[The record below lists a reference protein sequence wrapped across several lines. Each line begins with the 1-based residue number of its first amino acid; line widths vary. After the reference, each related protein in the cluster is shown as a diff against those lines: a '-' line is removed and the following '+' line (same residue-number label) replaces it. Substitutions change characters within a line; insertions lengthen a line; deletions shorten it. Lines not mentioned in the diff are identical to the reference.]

1 MFSTRIPESRSL
13 INVAFIVASA
23 LVFPSLASAQ
33 GTGSL
38 KGVVTDVEDVPVF
51 GAVVEIGTPSLRAR
65 TNERGEFHL
74 TGVPAGT
81 VDVRVRRLGFSP
93 VTKTAQ
99 VVLGAPGDPV
109 HVILPALP
117 VTVRP
122 VVVEANRVE
131 YSGRLAG
138 YYQRLQRRSTGTFIS
153 REAIDRANTKTLSR
167 LLAATPGVSALRLR
181 VGGGVRMR
189 GRDCRPLVWLDGTPL
204 PAGEVDLDAFPLSTL
219 HGIEVYLGST
229 NAPSGYTALNG
240 QSSCGTVLLWS
251 RGKDTE
257 PSRATRR
264 RIIDLE
270 QLGASHSVFTP
281 DQVDT
286 RAELVPQSLALSY
299 PPELFA
305 SGTPGSAVA
314 EFVVDASGKIE
325 PGTFEIF
332 SSTHPAFAEAVTRA
346 LSNAHFTPA
355 TKNGENVRQLVQQPF
370 NFDLGATRTSTSTQD

>member
-1 MFSTRIPESRSL
+1 MFSTRILQARSF
-13 INVAFIVASA
+13 INVAFICAGAV
-23 LVFPSLASAQ
+23 VFPSLASAQ
-33 GTGSL
+33 NTGSL

-51 GAVVEIGTPSLRAR
+51 GAVVEIGTLTLRAR
-65 TNERGEFHL
+65 TNERGEFQL

-81 VDVRVRRLGFSP
+81 VDIRVRRLGFAP

-99 VVLGAPGDPV
+99 VAVNATVEPV
-109 HVILPALP
+109 HVVLPALP

-122 VVVEANRVE
+122 VLVEASRVE

-257 PSRATRR
+257 QSRAGRR
-264 RIIDLE
+264 RTIDLE
-270 QLGASHSVFTP
+270 QLAAAHALFTQ

-286 RAELVPQSLALSY
+286 PAELVPQSLAVSY

-305 SGTPGSAVA
+305 SGIPGSAVA
-314 EFVVDASGKIE
+314 EFVVDASGRIE

-355 TKNGENVRQLVQQPF
+355 TKDGEKVRQLVQQPF
-370 NFDLGATRTSTSTQD
+370 NFDRGATRTSTSAQD

>member
-1 MFSTRIPESRSL
+1 MFSTRIPEARSL
-13 INVAFIVASA
+13 ITVAFICASVV
-23 LVFPSLASAQ
+23 VFPSLASAQ
-33 GTGSL
+33 STGSL

-51 GAVVEIGTPSLRAR
+51 GAVVEIGAIHAR

-74 TGVPAGT
+74 NGVRAGT
-81 VDVRVRRLGFSP
+81 VDIRVRRLGFSP

-99 VVLGAPGDPV
+99 VASSASADPV

-117 VTVRP
+117 VTVKP
-122 VVVEANRVE
+122 VLVEASRVE

-138 YYQRLQRRSTGTFIS
+138 YYERLQRRSSGTFIS
-153 REAIDRANTKTLSR
+153 RDVIDRSNNKSLSQ
-167 LLAATPGVSALRLR
+167 LLSATPGVSALRMR

-189 GRDCRPLVWLDGTPL
+189 GRSCRPLVWLDGTPL

-229 NAPSGYTALNG
+229 NAPSGYTAMNG

-257 PSRATRR
+257 LPKPGRR

-270 QLGASHSVFTP
+270 ELAAAHAVFTP
-281 DQVDT
+281 DQVDAP
-286 RAELVPQSLALSY
+286 AELIEQSLALSY

-314 EFVVDASGKIE
+314 EFVVDANGRIE

-332 SSTHPAFAEAVTRA
+332 SATHPAFAEAATRA

-355 TKNGENVRQLVQQPF
+355 VKDGEKVRQLVQQPF
-370 NFDLGATRTSTSTQD
+370 NFDRGATRTSTSTQD

>member
-1 MFSTRIPESRSL
+1 MFSTRIPEARSL
-13 INVAFIVASA
+13 ITVAFICASVVA
-23 LVFPSLASAQ
+23 FPSLVSAQ
-33 GTGSL
+33 STGSL

-51 GAVVEIGTPSLRAR
+51 GAVVEIGAPSLRAR
-65 TNERGEFHL
+65 TNERGEFLL

-81 VDVRVRRLGFSP
+81 VDIRVRRLGFSP
-93 VTKTAQ
+93 VVKTTQ
-99 VVLGAPGDPV
+99 VASGSPGDPV

-122 VVVEANRVE
+122 VVVEATRVE

-138 YYQRLQRRSTGTFIS
+138 YYERLQRRSTGTFIS
-153 REAIDRANTKTLSR
+153 REAIDRANTNTLSR

-189 GRDCRPLVWLDGTPL
+189 GRSCRPLVWLDGTPL
-204 PAGEVDLDAFPLSTL
+204 PAGEVDLDAFPLSSL

-229 NAPSGYTALNG
+229 NAPSGFTALNG
-240 QSSCGTVLLWS
+240 QSSCGTILLWS

-257 PSRATRR
+257 QPKAARR

-270 QLGASHSVFTP
+270 ALAASHAVFTP

-286 RAELVPQSLALSY
+286 PAELVPQSLSLSY

-314 EFVVDASGKIE
+314 EFVVDERGRIE

-332 SSTHPAFAEAVTRA
+332 SATHPAFAEAATRA
-346 LSNAHFTPA
+346 LSNAQFTPA
-355 TKNGENVRQLVQQPF
+355 IKDGENVRQLVQQPF
-370 NFDLGATRTSTSTQD
+370 NFDLGAARTSTSTQD

>member
-1 MFSTRIPESRSL
+1 MCSTRIPEARL
-13 INVAFIVASA
+13 FINVALICASVV
-23 LVFPSLASAQ
+23 VFPSLASAQ
-33 GTGSL
+33 STGYL

-51 GAVVEIGTPSLRAR
+51 GAVVEIGTLSLRAR
-65 TNERGEFHL
+65 TNERGEFQL
-74 TGVPAGT
+74 AGVPIGA
-81 VDVRVRRLGFSP
+81 VDIRVRRLGFAP

-99 VVLGAPGDPV
+99 VAANGSVEPV
-109 HVILPALP
+109 HVVLPALP

-122 VVVEANRVE
+122 VLVEASRVE

-138 YYQRLQRRSTGTFIS
+138 YYERLQRRSTGTFIS
-153 REAIDRANTKTLSR
+153 RDVIDRSNNKTLSQ
-167 LLAATPGVSALRLR
+167 LLSATPGISALRMR

-189 GRDCRPLVWLDGTPL
+189 GRSCRPLVWLDGTPL
-204 PAGEVDLDAFPLSTL
+204 TAGEVDLDAFPLSTL

-229 NAPSGYTALNG
+229 NAPSAYTALHG

-251 RGKDTE
+251 RGRDTE
-257 PSRATRR
+257 QPSAARR
-264 RIIDLE
+264 RSIDLE
-270 QLGASHSVFTP
+270 ELAASHAVFTP

-286 RAELVPQSLALSY
+286 PAELVPQSLALSY

-314 EFVVDASGKIE
+314 EFVVDASGRIE

-346 LSNAHFTPA
+346 LSTAHFTPA
-355 TKNGENVRQLVQQPF
+355 IKDGGTVRQLVQQPF
-370 NFDLGATRTSTSTQD
+370 NFDRGAPRTSTSTQE